1 MESLSKEI
9 NNAQNNQIKILELK
23 NKIIEIKSS
32 IDILNTRREGKEE
45 RICDSKI
52 EQLKLPQVNKRKI
65 IEKKLTKTKRHVR
78 L

>member
-23 NKIIEIKSS
+23 NKITEIKSS

-45 RICDSKI
+45 RICDLKI